1 MEKRILTIF
10 IDTSFII
17 ALINERDQYHRQA
30 LDLADRYMDQPIVIT
45 DAVLLEIANSLARK
59 YKNEAI
65 QVIEEFL
72 ASEDVEVVRL
82 TTEIFNSA
90 FELYKTRPD
99 KEWGLVDCISFIVM
113 RDRDINHAL
122 TFDQH
127 FAQAGFEILSR

>member
-30 LDLADRYMDQPIVIT
+30 LDLADCYMDQPIVIT

-65 QVIEEFL
+65 QVINLHSINILLRQGLRYFRDSHKCDRHL
-72 ASEDVEVVRL
+72 C
-82 TTEIFNSA
+82 SA
-90 FELYKTRPD
+90 DFGK
-99 KEWGLVDCISFIVM
+99 
-113 RDRDINHAL
+113 
-122 TFDQH
+122 
-127 FAQAGFEILSR
+127 IL